1 MKKIM
6 KVLDVIYYNLYIF
19 AHNSP
24 GPREM
29 TATGTLLLCFV
40 FIVLGL
46 YYSTCKLFDV
56 KLNLFMSYL
65 PLLVVLTIFILLIYR
80 YIRRDKYKYII
91 LKKPIIRSER
101 FSKIITIAF
110 VVFSVMMFLVL
121 LLIIEIS

>member
-19 AHNSP
+19 AHKSP
-24 GPREM
+24 RPREM
-29 TATGTLLLCFV
+29 AATGTLLLCFV

-110 VVFSVMMFLVL
+110 VFFSVMMFLVL

>member
-19 AHNSP
+19 AHKSP
-24 GPREM
+24 QPREM
-29 TATGTLLLCFV
+29 AATGTLLLCFV

>member
-24 GPREM
+24 RPREM

-40 FIVLGL
+40 FIILGL

>member
-40 FIVLGL
+40 FIVFGL

-110 VVFSVMMFLVL
+110 VFFSVMMFLVL

>member
-24 GPREM
+24 RPREM

-40 FIVLGL
+40 FIVFGL

>member
-6 KVLDVIYYNLYIF
+6 KFLDVIYYNLYIF

-40 FIVLGL
+40 FIVFGL

-110 VVFSVMMFLVL
+110 VFFSVMMFLVL

>member
-6 KVLDVIYYNLYIF
+6 KFLDVIYYNLYIF

-24 GPREM
+24 RPREM

-91 LKKPIIRSER
+91 LKKTIIRSER

>member
-24 GPREM
+24 RPREM

-40 FIVLGL
+40 FIILGL

-65 PLLVVLTIFILLIYR
+65 PLLVILIIFILLNYR
-80 YIRRDKYKYII
+80 YIKKDRYKYII
-91 LKKPIIRSER
+91 LEKPIIRSER
-101 FSKIITIAF
+101 FSKIITITF
-110 VVFSVMMFLVL
+110 VIFSMMVFGVL
-121 LLIIEIS
+121 LLIV

>member
-6 KVLDVIYYNLYIF
+6 KFLDVIYYNLYIF

-24 GPREM
+24 RPREM

-40 FIVLGL
+40 FIILGL

>member
-24 GPREM
+24 RPREM

-40 FIVLGL
+40 FIIFGL

>member
-6 KVLDVIYYNLYIF
+6 KFLDVIYYNLYIF

-24 GPREM
+24 RPREM

>member
-24 GPREM
+24 RPREM

-40 FIVLGL
+40 FIVFSL

-110 VVFSVMMFLVL
+110 VFFSVMMFLVL

>member
-24 GPREM
+24 RPREM

-40 FIVLGL
+40 FIVFGL

-110 VVFSVMMFLVL
+110 VVISVMMFLVL

>member
-6 KVLDVIYYNLYIF
+6 KFLDVIYYNLYIF

-24 GPREM
+24 RPREM

-40 FIVLGL
+40 FIVFGL

-110 VVFSVMMFLVL
+110 VFFSVMMFLVL

>member
-6 KVLDVIYYNLYIF
+6 KFLDVIYYNLYIF

-24 GPREM
+24 RPREM

-40 FIVLGL
+40 FIVFGL

-91 LKKPIIRSER
+91 LKKTIIRSER

>member
-24 GPREM
+24 RPREM